1 MGKCILIGAG
11 DFTYK
16 SATSVSVSED
26 DYVIAV
32 DGGYAYCDHLGIQ
45 PDLIVGDMDS
55 LADDLQKKI
64 ENIAGT
70 HPEILCRLPCEKDD
84 TDMRFA
90 IKQGLAKGYLEF
102 VLYGALGGR
111 LEHTIAN
118 IQCLLYLKNQGAKGT
133 IVDERCSICLIQ
145 DETIQFP
152 KEKEGFFSLFALQ
165 KQVSGVTI
173 KGMKYPL
180 KDAVLTEDYP
190 IGISNEFIGKVAE
203 VTVKDG
209 MLLAIV
215 SKK

>member
-11 DFTYK
+11 DFTYR
-16 SATSVSVSED
+16 SAASVSVSED

-32 DGGYAYCDHLGIQ
+32 DGGYAYCDRLGIH

-55 LADDLQKKI
+55 LADDLQRKI
-64 ENIAGT
+64 ESIARPN
-70 HPEILCRLPCEKDD
+70 PEILLKLPCEKDD

-102 VLYGALGGR
+102 ILYGALGGR

-118 IQCLLYLKNQGAKGT
+118 IQCLLYLRNQGAEGM
-133 IVDERCSICLIQ
+133 IADERYSVFLIQ
-145 DETIQFP
+145 DETIRFP

-190 IGISNEFIGKVAE
+190 IGISNEFIGEAAE

>member
-16 SATSVSVSED
+16 SAASVPVSED

-32 DGGYAYCDHLGIQ
+32 DGGYAYCDRLGIR
-45 PDLIVGDMDS
+45 PDFIVGDMDS
-55 LADDLQKKI
+55 LAEDLQRKI
-64 ENIAGT
+64 ESIALT
-70 HPEILCRLPCEKDD
+70 NPEIMFRLPCEKDD

-90 IKQGLAKGYLEF
+90 IKQGLAKGYREF
-102 VLYGALGGR
+102 VLYGVLGGR

-118 IQCLLYLKNQGAKGT
+118 IQCLLYLKNQGAEGT
-133 IVDERCSICLIQ
+133 IVDERCSAFLIQ
-145 DETIQFP
+145 DEVVRFP

-180 KDAVLTEDYP
+180 EDAVLTEDYP
-190 IGISNEFIGKVAE
+190 IGISNEFIGEAAE

>member
-11 DFTYK
+11 DFTYQ
-16 SATSVSVSED
+16 SAISVSVSED

-32 DGGYAYCDHLGIQ
+32 DGGYAYCDQLGIRT
-45 PDLIVGDMDS
+45 DLIVGDMDS
-55 LADDLQKKI
+55 VADDLHRKI
-64 ENIAGT
+64 ESIART
-70 HPEILCRLPCEKDD
+70 NPEILFRLPCEKDD

-90 IKQGLAKGYLEF
+90 IKQGLVKGYREF

-133 IVDERCSICLIQ
+133 IADEKCSVFVIQ
-145 DETIQFP
+145 DETIRFP

-190 IGISNEFIGKVAE
+190 IGVSNEFIGEAAE
-203 VTVKDG
+203 VVVQDG